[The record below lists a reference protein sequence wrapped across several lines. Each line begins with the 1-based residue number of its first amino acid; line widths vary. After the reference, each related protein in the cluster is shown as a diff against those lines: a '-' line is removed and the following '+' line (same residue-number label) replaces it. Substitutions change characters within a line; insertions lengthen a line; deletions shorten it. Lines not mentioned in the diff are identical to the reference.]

1 MKIKKFEGKLKGVIN
16 IPGDKSISHRSIMF
30 GSLAKGE
37 TNIYNYLLGEDC
49 KSTISCFKKLGV
61 NIKVEDDKVT
71 VDGVGLYGLKK
82 PEEMLYVGNSG
93 TTIRLMSGILAG
105 QSFETLISGD
115 KSIQKR
121 PMDRVIAPLKMM
133 GADID
138 SMNDIYPPIRI
149 KPVKNLK
156 SIKYHQKLASAQVKS
171 CILLAGMY
179 SQKPVKIVQP
189 EISRDHTERMMQYF
203 GIPLIVQGNEIL
215 METSKYMI
223 GKEIFVPGDI
233 STAAFYMTAALLF
246 EGSEVVL
253 KNVGINPT
261 RTGILEIYKKMGADI
276 TLENYQIR
284 NNEPSADI
292 IVKYS
297 KLKGIK
303 IQGEIIPKLID
314 EIPIIAAAAAF
325 AEGTTI
331 IKNAAEL
338 KVKETN
344 RINAVVTE
352 MKKMGIDIQELE
364 DGMIINGSNKLKS
377 ALINSYDDHRIAMTM
392 SILAMKADGESEIAN
407 SQCVN
412 ISNPDFYDTIKSL
425 CY

>member
-1 MKIKKFEGKLKGVIN
+1 MKIKKYEGKLKGVIN

-37 TNIYNYLLGEDC
+37 TKIYNYLLGEDC

-61 NIKVEDDKVT
+61 NIKLNEDNVT
-71 VDGVGLYGLKK
+71 VEGVGLYGLSK
-82 PEEMLYVGNSG
+82 PDEMLYVGNSG

-105 QSFETLISGD
+105 QQFETLISGD
-115 KSIQKR
+115 SSIQKR
-121 PMDRVIAPLKMM
+121 PMDRIMTPLKMM
-133 GADID
+133 GADIE
-138 SMNDIYPPIRI
+138 SLNGIYPPLRI
-149 KPVKNLK
+149 KPVNNLRN
-156 SIKYHQKLASAQVKS
+156 IKYHQKTSSAQVKS

-189 EISRDHTERMMQYF
+189 KISRDHTERMMQYF

-215 METSKYMI
+215 METSKYI
-223 GKEIFVPGDI
+223 VGKEIFVPGDI

-261 RTGILEIYKKMGADI
+261 RTGIVDIYKKMGADI

-292 IVKYS
+292 IVRHS
-297 KLKGIK
+297 KLKGIEIK
-303 IQGEIIPKLID
+303 GEIIPKLID

-325 AEGTTI
+325 AEGTTV

-344 RINAVVTE
+344 RISAVVTE
-352 MKKMGIDIQELE
+352 MKKMGIDIQELD
-364 DGMIINGSNKLKS
+364 DGMVINGCEKLKS
-377 ALINSYDDHRIAMTM
+377 ATIDSYDDHRIAMTM
-392 SILAMKADGESEIAN
+392 SILAMKAEGESEILN
-407 SQCVN
+407 SHCVN